1 MPPSVVRSV
10 MGGTV
15 HVKLRLV
22 QWAGRTSLVRTQ
34 ISRQRTSIP
43 GVSTA
48 LSINT
53 LIFNGTRQVSLP
65 RRLSRVELIRHRR
78 SLTRT
83 VESGIYNHS
92 GERRED
98 PASNQVLSY
107 HCYIGGQSD
116 QGGNTILLTTLKVTG
131 WGPGTV
137 RFLYLTGNRIIMGMH
152 Q

>member
-15 HVKLRLV
+15 RVKLRLV

-34 ISRQRTSIP
+34 ISRQRTSIA

-53 LIFNGTRQVSLP
+53 LISKGTRQVSLP

-83 VESGIYNHS
+83 VGVASTIIPENA
-92 GERRED
+92 ER
-98 PASNQVLSY
+98 
-107 HCYIGGQSD
+107 
-116 QGGNTILLTTLKVTG
+116 ILPLIKPSSTTAIEVGKVT
-131 WGPGTV
+131 
-137 RFLYLTGNRIIMGMH
+137 RRQHNFADDFEGNGLGIWNV
-152 Q
+152 